1 MKRRWKRKPKRG
13 NSLTHPHHRH
23 QSINRLNWAQ
33 NIRDG
38 VLGPEDAADHTRGT
52 RAQTQGEQRASQGC
66 QVVAEKE
73 TSGGRGGKSIFHA
86 RMLTMTAWRGTLAQS
101 KSFPVAKNC
110 IFYQTFPCREMDSVL
125 QSLAT
130 ARGSPI
136 PGCSKDLR
144 RGSKTEELDDCS
156 SSSAIE
162 ELLLC
167 TKSGRGG
174 IDDLVGEG
182 SRRVEVFRAE
192 LPSPPSL
199 VSHSLDF
206 KEEQNNSNKAVTA
219 VREGKAQYS
228 SSTSSSASSPLV
240 APACSSLQPSNAGT
254 APPLNVADLCQ
265 DLKTK
270 CCLEEELVDRE
281 QEEEEEEEEKENLP
295 HLQRPRCVSETSP
308 RRGRGPLLDP
318 LDISF
323 ESFEF
328 DWSRLEGA
336 GERVEKRRAEEE
348 DDDES
353 VPSSNKKNAFRKSFN
368 SATSMVFHRRTG
380 LPLTSSPAPMRR
392 GVKFDFDSGISNPKD
407 IKRALFEPQSPEESE
422 CGSPKKKKRDPK
434 KLLSTSAPA
443 SISGN
448 NLLGNFE
455 ESVLN
460 GRLEPVSTVEGFT
473 AEIGASGSFQP
484 RHLTFPVTVFFY
496 TLCEN
501 STVASPYL
509 VNIAPVSVLHLTIT

>member
-1 MKRRWKRKPKRG
+1 
-13 NSLTHPHHRH
+13 
-23 QSINRLNWAQ
+23 
-33 NIRDG
+33 
-38 VLGPEDAADHTRGT
+38 
-52 RAQTQGEQRASQGC
+52 
-66 QVVAEKE
+66 
-73 TSGGRGGKSIFHA
+73 
-86 RMLTMTAWRGTLAQS
+86 MLILH
-101 KSFPVAKNC
+101 
-110 IFYQTFPCREMDSVL
+110 CREMDSVL

-136 PGCSKDLR
+136 PGCSKELR
-144 RGSKTEELDDCS
+144 RGSKTEELDECS

-167 TKSGRGG
+167 TKSGKSG
-174 IDDLVGEG
+174 IEDLVGEG
-182 SRRVEVFRAE
+182 NRRVEVYRAE

-199 VSHSLDF
+199 LAHSLDF
-206 KEEQNNSNKAVTA
+206 KEEQNKVVITA
-219 VREGKAQYS
+219 REGKVPYS

-240 APACSSLQPSNAGT
+240 APPCSTLRPSNACT
-254 APPLNVADLCQ
+254 SPPLNVADLCQ
-265 DLKTK
+265 DLETK
-270 CCLEEELVDRE
+270 CCLEEELEVRE
-281 QEEEEEEEEKENLP
+281 QEEEEDGEKENIP

-308 RRGRGPLLDP
+308 RRRRGPLLDP

-323 ESFEF
+323 EGFEF
-328 DWSRLEGA
+328 DWSRLETGA

-348 DDDES
+348 EDDES

-392 GVKFDFDSGISNPKD
+392 GIKFDFDSGISNPKD

-509 VNIAPVSVLHLTIT
+509 VNIALSFTWF

>member
-1 MKRRWKRKPKRG
+1 MDSAQAESHQRLSSCKRDEYLPCKDADYDSLERDISRK
-13 NSLTHPHHRH
+13 
-23 QSINRLNWAQ
+23 
-33 NIRDG
+33 
-38 VLGPEDAADHTRGT
+38 
-52 RAQTQGEQRASQGC
+52 
-66 QVVAEKE
+66 
-73 TSGGRGGKSIFHA
+73 
-86 RMLTMTAWRGTLAQS
+86 
-101 KSFPVAKNC
+101 
-110 IFYQTFPCREMDSVL
+110 EMDSVL

-136 PGCSKDLR
+136 PGSSKELR
-144 RGSKTEELDDCS
+144 RGSKTEELEDCS
-156 SSSAIE
+156 SSSGIE

-167 TKSGRGG
+167 KKSGRAG
-174 IDDLVGEG
+174 IEDVLGEG
-182 SRRVEVFRAE
+182 SRTLEVYRAE

-199 VSHSLDF
+199 LTQSLEL
-206 KEEQNNSNKAVTA
+206 KEQNNSNKAVA
-219 VREGKAQYS
+219 REGMVQYS
-228 SSTSSSASSPLV
+228 SSTSSSASSPMV
-240 APACSSLQPSNAGT
+240 APPSSALQPSNIDSS
-254 APPLNVADLCQ
+254 PPLNVADLCQ
-265 DLKTK
+265 DLETK
-270 CCLEEELVDRE
+270 CCLEEEL
-281 QEEEEEEEEKENLP
+281 EEEEESLP

-308 RRGRGPLLDP
+308 RRANRPLLDP

-328 DWSRLEGA
+328 DWSRFGEPS
-336 GERVEKRRAEEE
+336 ERVEKRRVEEE
-348 DDDES
+348 EDDES

-460 GRLEPVSTVEGFT
+460 GRLEPVSTVEGFRC
-473 AEIGASGSFQP
+473 EIGASGSFQP
-484 RHLTFPVTVFFY
+484 RHLTFPVTALFNTLGTVVKMFVVMYDLSDMPPSSQTFLRQRTLYMPCEETDGHPDSRKWLRYLIHLRLASSKTGKIYLHTNVRMIIFRKSDLDTATDY
-496 TLCEN
+496 TPGKGFELRSFTRGPTN
-501 STVASPYL
+501 PKFSPRK
-509 VNIAPVSVLHLTIT
+509 

>member
-1 MKRRWKRKPKRG
+1 M
-13 NSLTHPHHRH
+13 
-23 QSINRLNWAQ
+23 
-33 NIRDG
+33 
-38 VLGPEDAADHTRGT
+38 
-52 RAQTQGEQRASQGC
+52 
-66 QVVAEKE
+66 
-73 TSGGRGGKSIFHA
+73 
-86 RMLTMTAWRGTLAQS
+86 
-101 KSFPVAKNC
+101 
-110 IFYQTFPCREMDSVL
+110 
-125 QSLAT
+125 
-130 ARGSPI
+130 
-136 PGCSKDLR
+136 
-144 RGSKTEELDDCS
+144 
-156 SSSAIE
+156 
-162 ELLLC
+162 
-167 TKSGRGG
+167 
-174 IDDLVGEG
+174 
-182 SRRVEVFRAE
+182 EVYRAE

-199 VSHSLDF
+199 LTQSLEL
-206 KEEQNNSNKAVTA
+206 KEQNNSNKAVA
-219 VREGKAQYS
+219 REGKVQYS
-228 SSTSSSASSPLV
+228 SSTSSSASSPMV
-240 APACSSLQPSNAGT
+240 APPSSALQPSNIDSS
-254 APPLNVADLCQ
+254 PPLNVADLCQ
-265 DLKTK
+265 DLETK
-270 CCLEEELVDRE
+270 CCLEEELED
-281 QEEEEEEEEKENLP
+281 EESLP

-308 RRGRGPLLDP
+308 RRANRPLLDP

-328 DWSRLEGA
+328 DWSRFGEA
-336 GERVEKRRAEEE
+336 GERVEKRRVEEE
-348 DDDES
+348 EDDES

-460 GRLEPVSTVEGFT
+460 GRLEPVSTVEGFRC
-473 AEIGASGSFQP
+473 EIGASGSFQP

-509 VNIAPVSVLHLTIT
+509 VIEDSSHTHIWSDYRIFSGSYQPWKERLQSA

>member
-1 MKRRWKRKPKRG
+1 
-13 NSLTHPHHRH
+13 
-23 QSINRLNWAQ
+23 
-33 NIRDG
+33 
-38 VLGPEDAADHTRGT
+38 
-52 RAQTQGEQRASQGC
+52 
-66 QVVAEKE
+66 
-73 TSGGRGGKSIFHA
+73 
-86 RMLTMTAWRGTLAQS
+86 MTAWRGTSAQS
-101 KSFPVAKNC
+101 KYFSQAYNF
-110 IFYQTFPCREMDSVL
+110 IFYWMFPCREMDSVL

-130 ARGSPI
+130 SRGSPI
-136 PGCSKDLR
+136 PGCSKEVR

-167 TKSGRGG
+167 TKSGRAG
-174 IDDLVGEG
+174 IEDLVGEG
-182 SRRVEVFRAE
+182 SRTVEVYRAE
-192 LPSPPSL
+192 LPSLPSL
-199 VSHSLDF
+199 LPHSLDF
-206 KEEQNNSNKAVTA
+206 KEEENNSNKAVTA

-240 APACSSLQPSNAGT
+240 APPSSALQPSNVGT
-254 APPLNVADLCQ
+254 TPPLNVADLCQ

-270 CCLEEELVDRE
+270 CCLEEEDRE
-281 QEEEEEEEEKENLP
+281 QEEEEEEKENLP

-328 DWSRLEGA
+328 DWSRFEGA

-509 VNIAPVSVLHLTIT
+509 VNIAPISVLDLTLP

>member
-1 MKRRWKRKPKRG
+1 
-13 NSLTHPHHRH
+13 
-23 QSINRLNWAQ
+23 
-33 NIRDG
+33 
-38 VLGPEDAADHTRGT
+38 
-52 RAQTQGEQRASQGC
+52 
-66 QVVAEKE
+66 
-73 TSGGRGGKSIFHA
+73 
-86 RMLTMTAWRGTLAQS
+86 
-101 KSFPVAKNC
+101 
-110 IFYQTFPCREMDSVL
+110 MDSVL
-125 QSLAT
+125 QSLAA

-136 PGCSKDLR
+136 PGCSKEFR
-144 RGSKTEELDDCS
+144 RGSKTEELEDCS
-156 SSSAIE
+156 SSSGIE

-167 TKSGRGG
+167 KKSGRAG
-174 IDDLVGEG
+174 IDDLLGEG
-182 SRRVEVFRAE
+182 SRTLEVYRAE

-199 VSHSLDF
+199 LTQSLEL
-206 KEEQNNSNKAVTA
+206 KEQNNSNKAVA
-219 VREGKAQYS
+219 REGKVQYS
-228 SSTSSSASSPLV
+228 SSTSSSASSPMV
-240 APACSSLQPSNAGT
+240 APPSSALQPSNIDSS
-254 APPLNVADLCQ
+254 PPLNVADLCQ
-265 DLKTK
+265 DLETK
-270 CCLEEELVDRE
+270 CCLEEEL
-281 QEEEEEEEEKENLP
+281 EEEESLP

-308 RRGRGPLLDP
+308 RRANRPLLDP

-328 DWSRLEGA
+328 DWSRFGEA
-336 GERVEKRRAEEE
+336 GERVEKRRVEEE
-348 DDDES
+348 EDDES

-460 GRLEPVSTVEGFT
+460 GRLEPVSTVEGFRC
-473 AEIGASGSFQP
+473 EIGASGSFQP

-509 VNIAPVSVLHLTIT
+509 VIKDFSHTHIWSDYRIFSGSYQPWKERVQSA